1 MKSERADVLEV
12 LIISIFVITIVG
24 LFAVI
29 GFSIKN
35 EMDYGIK
42 EGTVTDKDYDSAYT
56 SYIYINGMMIPQYHG
71 ESWQIKIQKE
81 DKELWISVDELTY
94 HGYEIGDYYPKLD

>member
-12 LIISIFVITIVG
+12 VVTSIAIILIVG
-24 LFAVI
+24 GFVLI
-29 GFSIKN
+29 GCLIKN
-35 EMDYGIK
+35 EIDYGVK
-42 EGTVTDKDYDSAYT
+42 EGTVIDKDYDPAHT

-94 HGYEIGDYYPKLD
+94 HEYEIGDYYPNID